1 MIIDTGLIAI
11 ENVISLLKSEREK
24 WLVLPERV
32 SPTGPL
38 ALIDGLFS
46 YTAHMQV
53 WADPQ
58 LWAWGS
64 V

>member
-53 WADPQ
+53 
-58 LWAWGS
+58 
-64 V
+64 